1 MVGIQLADAKDV
13 MEAIKDCRGARFPVL
28 TPNLKVSC
36 HKYKPMLHKL
46 LIICVVRGADIFVA
60 LFSRALKRLLQLEPR
75 KWLSLLLL
83 RRVSQNQTS
92 IAALKIVLFV
102 IMKLPS
108 TPASYQFLFVGMFS
122 NLH

>member
-1 MVGIQLADAKDV
+1 
-13 MEAIKDCRGARFPVL
+13 MEAIRDFKGARFPVL

-36 HKYKPMLHKL
+36 LKYNSMLYKL
-46 LIICVVRGADIFVA
+46 LITCVVRVADIFVA
-60 LFSRALKRLLQLEPR
+60 LFSRALKQLLQLEPR
-75 KWLSLLLL
+75 KWLSLPLL

-108 TPASYQFLFVGMFS
+108 LPASFQFLFVGMFL